1 MNRWFFALLLTAY
14 CLLPTV
20 SYAQS
25 ASNIQAQIDIQSQKI
40 NALRTEIERDQ
51 QQLDVLGTKKS
62 TLQST
67 ISTLTLSQK
76 QLVAHIQIT
85 QAKIAS
91 ANLQIQQLSFSIGD
105 KESSIVTDQI
115 AIRKAL
121 RIIAE
126 GDQRSLI
133 TQLVSA
139 DTLGDAWQI
148 ADHAR
153 QFNRALGSDIDHL
166 QATRTVL
173 AANRDQVSEK
183 KTELVSLQNNL
194 SLQKKSV
201 ELQKTAQQKLLKDT
215 NNQESSYQKIVADK
229 KAEEARFEAT
239 LFELESQLKYVLD
252 PRRIPSAG
260 KGVLRWPL
268 DNVFITQQF
277 GRTSSSERLYLSGT
291 HNGVDFRA
299 SIGTP
304 VRAALSGVVLAINY
318 GAVQNCQYGKWV
330 LIKHLNGL
338 ATLYAH
344 LSDIDVQKGNTVS
357 TGQVIGF
364 SGNTGYST
372 GPHLHFSVYLAEAI
386 SFKDFRCG
394 NGSMVAIPIA
404 PVNAY
409 LNPLSYL

>member
-25 ASNIQAQIDIQSQKI
+25 AADLQTQIDTIAAQKQQLE
-40 NALRTEIERDQ
+40 AEIAQYQKE
-51 QQLDVLGTKKS
+51 LDVLGTKKN
-62 TLQST
+62 TLQSA
-67 ISTLTLSQK
+67 ISSLALSQK

-105 KESSIVTDQI
+105 KESSIATDQI

-139 DTLGDAWQI
+139 DTLGDEWQI
-148 ADHAR
+148 TDHAR

-252 PRRIPSAG
+252 PRRIPPVG

-304 VRAALSGVVLAINY
+304 VRAARSGVVLAINY